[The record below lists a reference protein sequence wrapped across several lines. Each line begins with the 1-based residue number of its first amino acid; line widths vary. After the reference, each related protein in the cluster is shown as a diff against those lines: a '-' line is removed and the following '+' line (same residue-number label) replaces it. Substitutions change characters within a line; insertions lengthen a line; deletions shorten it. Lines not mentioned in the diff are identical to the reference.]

1 MPVTKR
7 RAKSKKRASVK
18 SPRATTKR
26 NTSRSKKNASRK
38 VVRNSNNRVTKA
50 YKGEE
55 KSEENANDTIKF
67 SAPRKDLEIPIFI
80 AVTTYFGYAILTLFG
95 KIRDFFASLTG
106 TGRYYGKS
114 RKDGVA
120 PLIHKSE
127 NFYDRRMYHR
137 IQDVFNR
144 PITGPPG
151 AGKMK
156 VLRHCLFEHPHVLR
170 CLDCVG

>member
-80 AVTTYFGYAILTLFG
+80 AVYRVPTLPRARARAHRQAQSG
-95 KIRDFFASLTG
+95 DRVW
-106 TGRYYGKS
+106 S
-114 RKDGVA
+114 R
-120 PLIHKSE
+120 
-127 NFYDRRMYHR
+127 
-137 IQDVFNR
+137 
-144 PITGPPG
+144 
-151 AGKMK
+151 
-156 VLRHCLFEHPHVLR
+156 
-170 CLDCVG
+170 